1 MEFMIDTA
9 NIAEITK
16 MLEYLPLCGVTS
28 NPSILKKE
36 GDVPFFEHL
45 RQIRALIGKERSLHV
60 QVVAMDAE
68 GMIKDAHRILA
79 EIDDQVYVKV
89 PVNPEGLKA
98 IKALKAEGVNITATA
113 IYTEIQGYYAIE
125 SGADYIAPYFNR
137 MENMNINPCQI
148 ISGFA
153 QMIAVGNYPTKILG
167 ASFKNIGQVNKALLC
182 GSQAVTVGTDVLA
195 ASLEMPAIQKAV
207 DDFNDDWVAIHGVNK
222 EIYKM

>member
-16 MLEYLPLCGVTS
+16 MMESLPLCGVTS

-36 GDVPFFEHL
+36 GDVAFFDHL
-45 RQIRALIGKERSLHV
+45 KQIRALIGKERSLHV

-79 EIDDQVYVKV
+79 EIDDQVYVKI
-89 PVNPEGLKA
+89 PVNMEGLKA
-98 IKALKAEGVNITATA
+98 MKALKAEGVNITATA

-125 SGADYIAPYFNR
+125 AGADYIAPYFNR
-137 MENMNINPCQI
+137 MENMNIDPCQV

-153 QMIAVGNYPTKILG
+153 QMIAAGDYPTKILG

-182 GSQAVTVGTDVLA
+182 GAQAVTVGTDVLA
-195 ASLEMPAIQKAV
+195 ASLGMPAIQKAV
-207 DDFNDDWVAIHGVNK
+207 DDFNDDWVAIHGFDK
-222 EIYKM
+222 EIYKL

>member
-16 MLEYLPLCGVTS
+16 MMGSLPLCGVTS

-36 GDVPFFEHL
+36 GDVAFFDHL
-45 RQIRALIGKERSLHV
+45 KQIRALIGKERSLHV

-79 EIDDQVYVKV
+79 EIDDQVYVKI
-89 PVNPEGLKA
+89 PVNMEGLKA
-98 IKALKAEGVNITATA
+98 MKALKAEGVNITATA

-125 SGADYIAPYFNR
+125 AGADYIAPYFNR
-137 MENMNINPCQI
+137 MENMNIDPCQV

-153 QMIAVGNYPTKILG
+153 QMIAAGNYPTKILG

-182 GSQAVTVGTDVLA
+182 GAQAVTVGTDVLA
-195 ASLEMPAIQKAV
+195 ASLDMPAIQKAV
-207 DDFNDDWVAIHGVNK
+207 DDFNADWIAIHGVDK
-222 EIYKM
+222 EIYRL